1 MERRFLL
8 RRHKSSFLMRYPIS
22 LKQGAGNHPLL
33 SVSDPLQLPPAPTN
47 ADNAHK
53 KISHTL
59 MDAGD
64 LPNVRPK
71 GFEPL
76 TF

>member
-1 MERRFLL
+1 MERRLLL
-8 RRHKSSFLMRYPIS
+8 RRHKSFFLARYPIA
-22 LKQGAGNHPLL
+22 LKQGVGNHPLL
-33 SVSDPLQLPPAPTN
+33 SISAPCHYPRTQ
-47 ADNAHK
+47 

-64 LPNVRPK
+64 FPNVRPK